1 MNSGIYMY
9 TFANGDNYV
18 GQAIDIEKRLD
29 QHVTKMEKG
38 QHTKLIQDA
47 YNKYGLP
54 RFRVLLKC
62 HPNYLDPM
70 EAWCIKRV
78 SPTLNSVIP
87 ICYDDTP
94 CTFDITAEMLQPSLF
109 RNLYDL
115 QKLKEMG
122 EESDELIQELE
133 QEAKRLHKRV
143 IEASLENQSVELVK
157 YVEQLELDL
166 GTTIASL
173 NDTKRQLLQNT
184 KQLKVAYDRIYEYS
198 KLPWYKRIF
207 HTI

>member
-1 MNSGIYMY
+1 MASGIYIY
-9 TFANGDNYV
+9 TFTNGDNYV
-18 GQAIDIEKRLD
+18 GQAVDIEKRWD
-29 QHVTKMEKG
+29 QHVIKMEKG
-38 QHTKLIQDA
+38 QHTRLIQDA

-78 SPTLNSVIP
+78 SPNLNSTIP
-87 ICYDDTP
+87 ICYDDTL
-94 CTFDITAEMLQPSLF
+94 CTFDITAEMLEPSLF
-109 RNLYDL
+109 QNLYDL
-115 QKLKEMG
+115 QRLKELDK
-122 EESDELIQELE
+122 ESDELIQELE

-143 IEASLENQSVELVK
+143 IEASLENQSVELVE

-173 NDTKRQLLQNT
+173 NDTKRQVLQST
-184 KQLKVAYDRIYEYS
+184 KQLKQAEDRIYEYS
-198 KLPWYKRIF
+198 QLPWYKRIF
-207 HTI
+207 QTI